1 MSASQLE
8 EEDLGP
14 DLAPDVEE
22 EGAEEEDEDD
32 LGDPAVQSAVHN
44 SQVRGRRVW
53 GCPERSV
60 SHRLLSSISPLFT
73 CL

>member
-22 EGAEEEDEDD
+22 EGAEEEEEDG

-53 GCPERSV
+53 GCPERSA
-60 SHRLLSSISPLFT
+60 SHRLLRSISPLFT
-73 CL
+73 SL